1 MILSGYLCKHMKNN
15 SFFVFGVFTLGFSFD
30 AVAETSPN
38 IVIIMCDDMGYSDL
52 GCFGS
57 EIRTP
62 NIDWL
67 ANNGLRFTQ
76 FYNCSRSCPTRAS
89 LMTGLYA
96 HQAGVGAM
104 LKDANLPGYR
114 GDLSSNSVTIAEVLK
129 SSGYSTYMSGKWHVT
144 YVPYGDE
151 MKKSSKHNW
160 PIQRGFDRFYGTLH
174 GAGSYWDPSALVR
187 DNQFISPYTDKEY
200 QPQGTYYY
208 TNAITDNAVK
218 YIKEHNSKAP
228 FFLYV
233 AYTAPHWPMHAPE
246 NLIDSYNGMYDGGY
260 GQIRQKRYERMKAMG
275 IVDKSCLLS
284 NQVGDWEKVGNK
296 KWEIRLMQ
304 TYAAM
309 ISIMDEGVGKIIK
322 ELKNKG
328 QLENTLIL
336 FLQDNGGCSEGVGR
350 QTKPFNQKTVRK
362 HNNEWTQTRGREFT
376 RDGRIVRTGSNAM
389 PGPEDTF
396 IAYGRSWANV
406 SNTPFKEYKQYVH
419 EGGISTPLIAYWP
432 KFISDKN
439 GIRRSP
445 AHVIDIMATCVE
457 LSGNKYPS
465 TYRGHKIIPYEGES
479 LLRLF
484 ESDKSEERV
493 LLFEHQ
499 GNAAIRVGK
508 WKLVGKKRFIGNQ
521 IKKEGWELYDLEN
534 DRSEMNDLSSKYP
547 KKVNEL
553 LKLFEKEAKRTF
565 ILPKK

>member
-1 MILSGYLCKHMKNN
+1 MKNS
-15 SFFVFGVFTLGFSFD
+15 SFFVIGFFTLGFSFD
-30 AVAETSPN
+30 VVAETSPN
-38 IVIIMCDDMGYSDL
+38 IIIIMCDDMGYSDL

-104 LKDANLPGYR
+104 LNDANLPGYR

-144 YVPYGDE
+144 YVPYGDD
-151 MKKSSKHNW
+151 MKNSSKHNW

-174 GAGSYWDPSALVR
+174 GAGSYWDPSALAR
-187 DNQFISPYTDKEY
+187 DNQFISPYTDEEY
-200 QPQGTYYY
+200 QPQDSYYY

-218 YIKEHNSKAP
+218 YIKEHNSKKP

-246 NLIDSYNGMYDGGY
+246 NLIDSYNGIYDDGY
-260 GQIRQKRYERMKAMG
+260 EQIRKKRYERMKAMG
-275 IVDKSCLLS
+275 IVNKSCLLS
-284 NQVGDWEKVGNK
+284 NQAGDWEKVGNK

-309 ISIMDEGVGKIIK
+309 ISIMDEGVGKIVK

-328 QLENTLIL
+328 QLDNTLIL

-350 QTKPFNQKTVRK
+350 QTKSFNQKTVCK
-362 HNNEWTQTRGREFT
+362 HNNDWIQTRGREVT

-419 EGGISTPLIAYWP
+419 EGGISTPLIAYCP
-432 KFISDKN
+432 KFISEKN
-439 GIRRSP
+439 GIRRTP

-465 TYRGHKIIPYEGES
+465 TYRGHKIIPYEGKS
-479 LLRLF
+479 LLKLF

-521 IKKEGWELYDLEN
+521 IKKDGWELYDLEN

-553 LKLFEKEAKRTF
+553 LNLFEKEAKRTF